1 MNTQSTKP
9 KTKIELN
16 MSNLHAVSQL
26 SAAHKG
32 VMTCAR
38 MGLTVVNVS
47 LGGQIPTLEVQPSYV
62 TASLLKNGR
71 AVVYMH
77 VNNQADRLSS
87 RAQIRLSG
95 CRVVFAVE
103 RQIAVKH

>member
-47 LGGQIPTLEVQPSYV
+47 LGGQIPTLEVQPNYV

-71 AVVYMH
+71 AVVYACH
-77 VNNQADRLSS
+77 
-87 RAQIRLSG
+87 RARKSACPAVGWCLRLSG
-95 CRVVFAVE
+95 KLRSSTNKKE
-103 RQIAVKH
+103 K